1 MKIYINNL
9 NLDLLNEYTK
19 FLKKYN
25 NKITQFKEI
34 YTTNSIYHIKED
46 KIYCLKP
53 YDSPIEICY
62 NYYEK
67 MTIISDNS
75 FYNISETTNI
85 LGETHICN
93 EIVQYNYELRPD
105 DDLELVIQ
113 FCKNHEKNKL
123 IPFDLYFESNKQN
136 IIKIDDVNIRNQI
149 YEFIDIILE
158 I

>member
-19 FLKKYN
+19 YFKKYN

-34 YTTNSIYHIKED
+34 YTTNGIYHIKEN

-53 YDSPIEICY
+53 VDRPIEICY

-67 MTIISDNS
+67 MSIIYDSS

-85 LGETHICN
+85 LGERHTCN
-93 EIVQYNYELRPD
+93 EISQYNYKLRPGN
-105 DDLELVIQ
+105 DLELVIQ
-113 FCKNHEKNKL
+113 FCKNNEKNQL
-123 IPFDLYFESNKQN
+123 IPFDLYFENNTQN
-136 IIKIDDVNIRNQI
+136 IIKINDGNIRNQI

>member
-19 FLKKYN
+19 FLTKYN
-25 NKITQFKEI
+25 YEIIQFKEI
-34 YTTNSIYHIKED
+34 YTTSGIYQIKEN

-53 YDSPIEICY
+53 VDRPIDIHY

-67 MTIISDNS
+67 MTIIYDSS

-93 EIVQYNYELRPD
+93 EIVQYNYIFKPNE
-105 DDLELVIQ
+105 EIKLVIQ
-113 FCKNHEKNKL
+113 YCKNNENKL
-123 IPFDLYFESNKQN
+123 LPFDFYFESDKN
-136 IIKIDDVNIRNQI
+136 ININDPHIREQLCN
-149 YEFIDIILE
+149 FMDIILE
-158 I
+158 F